1 MLPSV
6 LFSMLPRISP
16 VDPRAQLHRAL
27 LTRYLSGPLPALQT
41 LLGAPCELTVDPPGR
56 LPPVAAWWGTEAGA
70 RIGLTAASLD
80 GLHIFSHLP
89 DLPSGTDDLFARLAV
104 DRPMAFSRA
113 RPVPAPAEANPV
125 TLSGWFRLPGMHLQW
140 VYQPAQGPQLPDYPI
155 RPPAL
160 DFSFSC
166 SLAVGFLPVRELA
179 GARRKE
185 VIFPGWPAKDSA
197 YLGRHDMWIPVRW
210 ERGRWVSCGGWF
222 MKPSPIDHFPLE
234 ISVEVGRI
242 RLRGSELAALTRGAV
257 LPLGS
262 PMGSQV
268 QLVVDNRLLARAELI
283 VAGGEL
289 AVRLLDDIYALGEPE
304 AVAHEVQQG
313 ENP

>member
-6 LFSMLPRISP
+6 LLPLLPRIPP
-16 VDPRAQLHRAL
+16 VDPRAQLHRAR
-27 LTRYLSGPLPALQT
+27 LTRYLTGPLRAMQT
-41 LLGAPCELTVDPPGR
+41 LLGEPCELTVDPPGR
-56 LPPVAAWWGTEAGA
+56 LPTVAAWWCTESGA

-80 GLHIFSHLP
+80 GLYLFANLP
-89 DLPSGTDDLFARLAV
+89 NLPSGPDDLFARLAV

-113 RPVPAPAEANPV
+113 RPVSAPAETHPV
-125 TLSGWFRLPGMHLQW
+125 TLSGWLLLPGAHFQW
-140 VYQPAQGPQLPDYPI
+140 VYQPAVEPELPEYPV
-155 RPPAL
+155 RTPAL
-160 DFSFSC
+160 DFSFAC
-166 SLAVGFLPVRELA
+166 SLSVGFLPVRDVA

-197 YLGRHDMWIPVRW
+197 FLGRHDTWIPVRCDS
-210 ERGRWVSCGGWF
+210 GRWVSCGGWF

-242 RLRGSELAALTRGAV
+242 RLRGSALAALTLGAV

-262 PMGSQV
+262 PVGSQV
-268 QLVVDNRLLARAELI
+268 LLVYDNRLIARAELV

-289 AVRLLDDIYALGEPE
+289 AVRLLDDIPALGEPE
-304 AVAHEVQQG
+304 TVAHDAQQG